1 MELRQPQLKACRFT
15 TAAFLFAR
23 YALSRRAMT
32 TSTVTKVTLPRTP
45 LFEAL
50 SKQPRDK
57 TSIIH
62 SASGKKFSYGSL
74 LADIAATRS
83 RILAAVG
90 SADGHDDLKEQ
101 RVALLVENG
110 YEYVGAS
117 FLCGYERR
125 ACGLG

>member
-1 MELRQPQLKACRFT
+1 
-15 TAAFLFAR
+15 
-23 YALSRRAMT
+23 MT

-57 TSIIH
+57 TAIIH

-74 LADIAATRS
+74 LADIASARS

-101 RVALLVENG
+101 RVAILVENG
-110 YEYVGAS
+110 YEYVGAN
-117 FLCGYERR
+117 FLCRCGERR
-125 ACGLG
+125 VVHLARLS